1 MPGPYQGAG
10 HFLTVHRRVEVAAR
24 SAMQAAA
31 VLSSGGCS
39 RIKADKRLPAEQ
51 AKKIDGRRRPA

>member
-10 HFLTVHRRVEVAAR
+10 HFLTVHRRVKP
-24 SAMQAAA
+24 AA
-31 VLSSGGCS
+31 VPSPGGCS